1 MFWSRLVYVCS
12 LSKII
17 RIFCTME
24 SSSGL
29 KCSQSPEDKLPSQV
43 STQPWIRLHSPKK
56 CEYLSSIS
64 RSAST
69 RNEQTKNNDSIDISK
84 IGKWLLFNNIRKRNT
99 AGLTQHD
106 EAWQAVRELVS
117 NDVLFSAKCST
128 VWKGPYAG
136 KSSTRKGVICCYT
149 PDYSDKQDVKRV
161 ADSIRNTVHY
171 PMDMYYKADVDT
183 YAGKY
188 SKFGDTAVS
197 MYKHTIKNAM
207 YERDPTDKKK
217 WNLLDV

>member
-1 MFWSRLVYVCS
+1 
-12 LSKII
+12 
-17 RIFCTME
+17 ME

-29 KCSQSPEDKLPSQV
+29 KCSQSSEDNLPSQV
-43 STQPWIRLHSPKK
+43 STQPWVRVQSPKK
-56 CEYLSSIS
+56 CEYLASKMRASIS

-69 RNEQTKNNDSIDISK
+69 RNEGIEDNPRIDTSK
-84 IGKWLLFNNIRKRNT
+84 IGKWLLFNDIRKRNA

-128 VWKGPYAG
+128 VWRGPYAG
-136 KSSTRKGVICCYT
+136 KSSSRKGVICCYT
-149 PDYSDKQDVKRV
+149 PDYSDKQDVKRA
-161 ADSIRNTVHY
+161 ADSIRNAVHY
-171 PMDMYYKADVDT
+171 PMDMYYKTDVDT

-188 SKFGDTAVS
+188 SHFGDTAVS
-197 MYKHTIKNAM
+197 MYKHTIENAM